1 MSNVPGGL
9 LEAIGTALI
18 DKNGEAD
25 GMEQAAQAAW
35 DWFNEPDNR
44 LPILAPGETAARKI
58 LRSILE
64 VAVPP
69 NATAAEL
76 MAIVNDIQAT
86 VAKALGR

>member
-18 DKNGEAD
+18 VKNGEAD
-25 GMEQAAQAAW
+25 GMEEAAQAAW

-44 LPILAPGETAARKI
+44 LPVLAPGETTARKT

-64 VAVPP
+64 VAVPA

-86 VAKALGR
+86 VAKALNR